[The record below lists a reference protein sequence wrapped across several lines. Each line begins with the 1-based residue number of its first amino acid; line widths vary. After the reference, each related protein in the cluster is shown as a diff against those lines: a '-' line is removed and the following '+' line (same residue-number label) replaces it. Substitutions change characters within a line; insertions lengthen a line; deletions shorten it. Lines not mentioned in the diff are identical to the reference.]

1 MYSTHQRGPGA
12 VVSLAA
18 TLREW
23 LDDFV
28 LDMQRRGLSERSRY
42 CYRCD
47 LSLFVKWV
55 EGQSQ
60 LQHPGDLT
68 SGVLEQYQMHLML
81 RPCLSRKTVHP
92 RRMTAGSR
100 NRHLAEL
107 KSFFRFLKR
116 SHRLLS
122 NPSADLE
129 AARERKRLPRNIL
142 SVPEVAR
149 LLEAVPKDQP
159 TGLRDWAALELLYGT
174 GLRRRELLQLELGD
188 VRLGE
193 ELVHILGKGDRERL
207 VPMGA
212 AARRAMARY
221 LTEGRPLLVKGGHR
235 KVMVSGF
242 HGGPMGEKELL
253 RRLREHAA
261 RAGIEKKLSF
271 HLFRHTCATHLLRGG
286 ADLRSIQVLLGHCQL
301 QTTALYT
308 RVEIGDLRKTLQECH
323 PREQDR
329 LRPPG

>member
-1 MYSTHQRGPGA
+1 M
-12 VVSLAA
+12 SLAA

-47 LSLFVKWV
+47 LLLFVKWV
-55 EGQSQ
+55 EEKGELKQ
-60 LQHPGDLT
+60 PGDLT
-68 SGVLEQYQMHLML
+68 SGVLEQYQLHLML
-81 RPCLSRKTVHP
+81 RRCLNKKTVHP

-129 AARERKRLPRNIL
+129 PARERKRLPRAIL

-149 LLEAVPKDQP
+149 LLEAVPKDSP

-188 VRLGE
+188 LRLGE

-212 AARRAMARY
+212 AARRALSRY
-221 LTEGRPLLVKGGHR
+221 LNEGRGALLKGRHP
-235 KVMVSGF
+235 KVFVSSW
-242 HGGPMGEKELL
+242 HGGPVSDRELL
-253 RRLREHAA
+253 RSLREHAA
-261 RAGIEKKLSF
+261 RAGLQKKLSF
-271 HLFRHTCATHLLRGG
+271 HQFRHTCATHLLRGG
-286 ADLRSIQVLLGHCQL
+286 ADLRTIQELLGHSQL

-308 RVEIGDLRKTLQECH
+308 RVEIGDLRKALQECH

-329 LRPPG
+329 LPPSL

>member
-1 MYSTHQRGPGA
+1 
-12 VVSLAA
+12 VSLAA

-47 LSLFVKWV
+47 LLLFVKWV
-55 EGQSQ
+55 EEQAELKQ
-60 LQHPGDLT
+60 PGDLT
-68 SGVLEQYQMHLML
+68 SGVLEQYQLHLML
-81 RPCLSRKTVHP
+81 RRCLNKKTVHP

-129 AARERKRLPRNIL
+129 PARERKRLPRVIL

-149 LLEAVPKDQP
+149 LLEAVPKDSP

-188 VRLGE
+188 LRLGE

-212 AARRAMARY
+212 AARRAVVRY
-221 LTEGRPLLVKGGHR
+221 LAEGRPLLARGDHR
-235 KVMVSGF
+235 RLLVSAS
-242 HGGPMGEKELL
+242 HGGPVSQEELMRNL
-253 RRLREHAA
+253 RQHAQQ
-261 RAGIEKKLSF
+261 AGIAKRVGF
-271 HLFRHTCATHLLRGG
+271 HLFRHSFATHLLRGG
-286 ADLRSIQVLLGHCQL
+286 ADLRSIQTLLGHAHL
-301 QTTALYT
+301 ETTAKYT
-308 RVEIGDLRKTLQECH
+308 HIELSDLRKTLQECH
-323 PREQDR
+323 PREKD
-329 LRPPG
+329 RPPGPG